1 MPEQLKKKSVL
12 AEAKSW
18 ATKRGL
24 FGTQAF
30 LKYVI
35 FRFTENLSHH
45 CTRSSRSDLLR
56 SKTSSLTSWRPV
68 IALDLETR
76 E

>member
-1 MPEQLKKKSVL
+1 MSETPKKKSIL

-18 ATKRGL
+18 AANRGL

-35 FRFTENLSHH
+35 LRFTENLNQV
-45 CTRSSRSDLLR
+45 SDEIVF
-56 SKTSSLTSWRPV
+56 KGG
-68 IALDLETR
+68 
-76 E
+76 